1 MPKINELKRQELSY
15 RLNSESFKDEVKNK
29 IKWDWV
35 AVVIAL
41 LIILT
46 LIVRWLMAIN
56 IATKG
61 YHPSINYY
69 KDFLLAIENHE
80 LQRLDGD
87 MNAIFGAMESPLESA
102 IDFAAS
108 NGQLDELIQMAIE
121 KKGKDA
127 AWEFQSM
134 NSSKGRMPR
143 NDAGSARKKLN
154 TIA

>member
-29 IKWDWV
+29 IKWDWI

-46 LIVRWLMAIN
+46 LISRWLMPVN
-56 IATKG
+56 ILTDG
-61 YHPSINYY
+61 YKPDISPY
-69 KDFLLAIENHE
+69 KNHSLTMEGYE
-80 LQRLDGD
+80 LKSLRGD
-87 MNAIFGAMESPLESA
+87 TNAIFRAMESPFEDV
-102 IDFAAS
+102 IEYAAS
-108 NGQLDELIQMAIE
+108 KGTLDELIQMAIE

-134 NSSKGRMPR
+134 KISSPFQTV
-143 NDAGSARKKLN
+143 S
-154 TIA
+154 T

>member
-1 MPKINELKRQELSY
+1 
-15 RLNSESFKDEVKNK
+15 
-29 IKWDWV
+29 
-35 AVVIAL
+35 
-41 LIILT
+41 
-46 LIVRWLMAIN
+46 MAIN

-127 AWEFQSM
+127 A
-134 NSSKGRMPR
+134 
-143 NDAGSARKKLN
+143 
-154 TIA
+154 